1 MGEQWS
7 SVCLW
12 EHGQPDNISP
22 YSSLGQN
29 LWLGTGSLANEPDPI
44 PAVQAWY
51 NEDQYY
57 DYETNGCSGVCGHYT
72 QVFEV
77 LLGDQSDFQSLFQ
90 TYEEAL
96 T

>member
-29 LWLGTGSLANEPDPI
+29 LWLGTGSLDNEPDPI

-57 DYETNGCSGVCGHYT
+57 DYETHSCSGVCGHYT

-77 LLGDQSDFQSLFQ
+77 FRKRMTFFRLR
-90 TYEEAL
+90 
-96 T
+96 